1 MFFYT
6 EFSENICQIILYNTK
21 WLLSKRKKGISSHT
35 KRMRHGNFSRYL
47 DASFNIIILAILL
60 NDSCGF
66 RIHNRHMYVLPH
78 GCAYD
83 ENILHPDYTQVF
95 R

>member
-1 MFFYT
+1 MSDYPVQYKMAFKQT
-6 EFSENICQIILYNTK
+6 
-21 WLLSKRKKGISSHT
+21 KKGISSHT

-66 RIHNRHMYVLPH
+66 RIRARHMYVLPR
-78 GCAYD
+78 GCAHD
-83 ENILHPDYTQVF
+83 ENISHPDYTQVF
-95 R
+95 H

>member
-35 KRMRHGNFSRYL
+35 KRMRHGNFSHYL
-47 DASFNIIILAILL
+47 GTSFRIIILAILL
-60 NDSCGF
+60 NDSYGF
-66 RIHNRHMYVLPH
+66 RIRAHHMYVLPC
-78 GCAYD
+78 GCAHD

-95 R
+95 H